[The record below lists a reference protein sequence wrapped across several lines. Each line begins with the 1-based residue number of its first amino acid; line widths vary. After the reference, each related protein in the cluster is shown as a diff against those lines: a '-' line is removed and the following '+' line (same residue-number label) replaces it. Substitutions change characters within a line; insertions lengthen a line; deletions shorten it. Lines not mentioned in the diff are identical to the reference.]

1 MKGNIRNYVVCER
14 SPRIKFKNRK
24 TLSLESLCAQTMA
37 CGMREETATRVP
49 AVLGKVGEL
58 R

>member
-1 MKGNIRNYVVCER
+1 MVCES
-14 SPRIKFKNRK
+14 SPRIKFKIRK
-24 TLSLESLCAQTMA
+24 TLSIETLYTQTMA
-37 CGMREETATRVP
+37 CGVREETATRAP